1 MINFNEKTKV
11 FHLKNKQVSYL
22 FAIEE
27 GGLLSHLYYGP
38 AIREY
43 HGERYYPRVDRGFSG
58 NLPKSMDRTY
68 SKDDLLQE
76 YSGNNTGDYRVPAI
90 TIRSKDGARLTD
102 FRYDSYKIIAGKPAL
117 AGLPASY
124 VKADDEAETLEVTL
138 KDTVLDVALVM
149 SYTIYRDYPVIT
161 RNVRVVNTSD
171 YPIDIEKVA
180 SIQLDLPK
188 NDQDYDLVYLPG
200 QYAHERQM
208 RRTSL
213 DQGIFELSS
222 RRNSSS
228 HHMNPFAAIVDKS
241 TDEFQGNALGV
252 LLVYSGNHQFQIEK
266 DQIDQVRLLAGINEF
281 NFSWRLEAGEK
292 FQTPEAITVFSTK
305 GLNGM
310 SQAFHHLL
318 TNRVARGKY
327 QYADRPIVIN
337 NWEATFFDFDD
348 QKLDEVVKEAQ
359 PLGIEMFVL
368 DDGWFGHRND
378 DNSSLG
384 DWFVN
389 SKKVNLKRVADQ
401 THAAGMKFGLWFEPE
416 MISVDSELYKKHPD
430 WAIHEPGRGM
440 TLSRN
445 QLVLDFSR
453 PEIVDNIFDQM
464 CQVLD
469 KVDIDYIKWDFNRNL
484 TEVFSVATT
493 PEHEGEIGHRYVLGL
508 YDLLDRLT
516 KRYPQILFEGCSG
529 GGGRFDAGILYY
541 MPQSWQSDD
550 TDAADRMKIQ
560 YGTSLVYPTSA
571 MTAHVSVSPNQQ
583 TGRDISFATRGAVAM
598 SGIFGYEL
606 DLADLTKDEKELVK
620 QQVKFYKAHRH
631 LIQYGD
637 FYRLESPFE
646 GGSKVAWE
654 FVSPDKSEA
663 LLFTFRTHHTNRF
676 EIYNTKMVALDPDK
690 NYQDDVT
697 KTTYGGD
704 ELMNVGLLSD
714 PTDKGDYLSEI
725 HYFKAK

>member
-1 MINFNEKTKV
+1 MINFDEKTKV

-348 QKLDEVVKEAQ
+348 KKLDEVVKEAK

-389 SKKVNLKRVADQ
+389 SKKVNLKQVADQ

-453 PEIVDNIFDQM
+453 KEIVDNIFDQM

-583 TGRDISFATRGAVAM
+583 TGRDISFETRGAVAM
-598 SGIFGYEL
+598 SGVFGYEL
-606 DLADLTKDEKELVK
+606 DLADLTADEKKLVK
-620 QQVKFYKAHRH
+620 QQIKFYKAHRH

-676 EIYNTKMVALDPDK
+676 EIYNTKMVALDLSK
-690 NYQDDVT
+690 NYQDDTT

>member
-1 MINFNEKTKV
+1 MINFDEKTKV
-11 FHLKNKQVSYL
+11 FHLKNKYVSYL

-43 HGERYYPRVDRGFSG
+43 HGERFYPRVDRGFSG

-76 YSGNNTGDYRVPAI
+76 YSGNNTGDYRIPAI
-90 TIRSKDGARLTD
+90 TIHGKDGARLTD
-102 FRYDSYKIIAGKPAL
+102 FRYNSHKVVAGKPAL

-124 VKADDEAETLEVTL
+124 VKDNDEAETLEVTL

-149 SYTIYRDYPVIT
+149 SYTIYRDYPVVT

-213 DQGIFELSS
+213 NQGIFELSS

-281 NFSWRLEAGEK
+281 NFSWRLEAGEE

-348 QKLDEVVKEAQ
+348 KKLDEVVKEAK

-389 SKKVNLKRVADQ
+389 TKKVNLKQVADQ

-606 DLADLTKDEKELVK
+606 DLAD
-620 QQVKFYKAHRH
+620 QIGRAH
-631 LIQYGD
+631 
-637 FYRLESPFE
+637 
-646 GGSKVAWE
+646 V
-654 FVSPDKSEA
+654 
-663 LLFTFRTHHTNRF
+663 
-676 EIYNTKMVALDPDK
+676 
-690 NYQDDVT
+690 
-697 KTTYGGD
+697 
-704 ELMNVGLLSD
+704 
-714 PTDKGDYLSEI
+714 
-725 HYFKAK
+725 

>member
-1 MINFNEKTKV
+1 MINFDEKTKV
-11 FHLKNKQVSYL
+11 FHLKNKQISYL
-22 FAIEE
+22 FSVEE

-43 HGERYYPRVDRGFSG
+43 HGERFYPRVDRGFSG
-58 NLPKSMDRTY
+58 NLPKSTDRTY

-90 TIRSKDGARLTD
+90 TIRGKDGARLTD
-102 FRYDSYKIIAGKPAL
+102 FRYASYKIVAGKPAL

-124 VKADDEAETLEVTL
+124 VKDDDEAETLEVTL
-138 KDTVLDVALVM
+138 KDAVLNVSLVM

-281 NFSWRLEAGEK
+281 NFSWRLEAGES

-583 TGRDISFATRGAVAM
+583 TGRDISFKTRGAVAM

-606 DLADLTKDEKELVK
+606 DLADLTKDEKALVK
-620 QQVKFYKAHRH
+620 QQIKFYKAHRH

-690 NYQDDVT
+690 DYQDDVT

-714 PTDKGDYLSEI
+714 PTAKGDYLSEI

>member
-1 MINFNEKTKV
+1 MINFDEKTKV
-11 FHLKNKQVSYL
+11 FHLKNQQISYL

-43 HGERYYPRVDRGFSG
+43 HGERFYPRVDRGFSG

-90 TIRSKDGARLTD
+90 TIRGKDGARLTD
-102 FRYDSYKIIAGKPAL
+102 FRYASYKIVAGKPSL

-124 VKADDEAETLEVTL
+124 VKDDDEAETLEVTL
-138 KDTVLDVALVM
+138 KDAVLNVSLVM

-213 DQGIFELSS
+213 NQGIFELSS

-281 NFSWRLEAGEK
+281 NFSWRLEAGES

-583 TGRDISFATRGAVAM
+583 TGRDISFKTRGAVAM

-620 QQVKFYKAHRH
+620 QQIKFYKAHRH

-690 NYQDDVT
+690 DYQDDVT

>member
-1 MINFNEKTKV
+1 MINFDEKAKV

-149 SYTIYRDYPVIT
+149 SYTIYRDYSVIT

-171 YPIDIEKVA
+171 YSIDIEKVA

-208 RRTSL
+208 RRISL

-348 QKLDEVVKEAQ
+348 KKLDEVVKEAK

-389 SKKVNLKRVADQ
+389 SKKVNLKQVADQ

-453 PEIVDNIFDQM
+453 KEIVDNIFDQM

-583 TGRDISFATRGAVAM
+583 TGRDISFETRGAVAM
-598 SGIFGYEL
+598 SGVFGYEL
-606 DLADLTKDEKELVK
+606 DLADLTADEKKLVK
-620 QQVKFYKAHRH
+620 QQIKFYKAHRH

-676 EIYNTKMVALDPDK
+676 EIYNTKMVALDPSK
-690 NYQDDVT
+690 NYQDDTT